1 MEVAKCWK
9 RKLKENPR
17 QVVKKQN
24 EKNLPLINEMLPEE
38 MLEKVFSHLAPKD
51 LKTATLVCK
60 HWKNTAVS
68 SPALWS
74 WVKFIYRGK
83 CEQNSRVR
91 KFTHRGLNSLL
102 KKMAM
107 ERLRNARHL
116 RIDASLGPEASWR
129 KLLEAALR
137 HTGLKTVTFPMYEP
151 FAFPADTE
159 LLSKFLAKMEEIEST
174 TFPIP
179 TLSCVLQGPN
189 KLKRLRVEFIEG
201 EDRSAVAKGL
211 NKIEH
216 LDLGEMRSKDVELL
230 LREMQEET
238 SSVTSLSLFSNWSGA
253 SFESFPRAFE
263 NLQELELHFYN
274 EQNPTLGYVP
284 PRSMNT
290 LCRAISTAPRLK
302 KVTIDSM
309 DLSKVEPQL
318 LAKMVNKMKE
328 ASLLLDKLKIP
339 QVEKI
344 LTQAASGTSL
354 KMLWMNYC
362 PANDPAVLLKTG
374 LLSAVKKVVPYVN
387 VDCDDS
393 SGESTPYES
402 DDFDDESTDSD

>member
-1 MEVAKCWK
+1 M
-9 RKLKENPR
+9 
-17 QVVKKQN
+17 
-24 EKNLPLINEMLPEE
+24 
-38 MLEKVFSHLAPKD
+38 
-51 LKTATLVCK
+51 
-60 HWKNTAVS
+60 
-68 SPALWS
+68 
-74 WVKFIYRGK
+74 
-83 CEQNSRVR
+83 
-91 KFTHRGLNSLL
+91 
-102 KKMAM
+102 
-107 ERLRNARHL
+107 
-116 RIDASLGPEASWR
+116 
-129 KLLEAALR
+129 
-137 HTGLKTVTFPMYEP
+137 
-151 FAFPADTE
+151 
-159 LLSKFLAKMEEIEST
+159 
-174 TFPIP
+174 
-179 TLSCVLQGPN
+179 
-189 KLKRLRVEFIEG
+189 
-201 EDRSAVAKGL
+201 
-211 NKIEH
+211 
-216 LDLGEMRSKDVELL
+216 
-230 LREMQEET
+230 
-238 SSVTSLSLFSNWSGA
+238 TSLSLFSNWSGA

-318 LAKMVNKMKE
+318 LAKMVNKMEE

-402 DDFDDESTDSD
+402 DDFDDDDDDD